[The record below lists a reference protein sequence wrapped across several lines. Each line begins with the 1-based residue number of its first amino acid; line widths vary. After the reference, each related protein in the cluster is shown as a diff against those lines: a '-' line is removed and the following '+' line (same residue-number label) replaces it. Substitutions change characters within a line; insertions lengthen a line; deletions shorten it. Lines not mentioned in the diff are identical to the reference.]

1 MFNNYRLGGEP
12 NTEENPKEADFP
24 SHFNANRRTSVSAE
38 SVAPPSFPGAAG
50 EGSKEK
56 KPSLLTGAS
65 EKLVRQALAKMFMFA
80 DLNDDGMDQMIRSF
94 VPKEYP
100 AGSYVI
106 KENEEGDFFYVIES
120 GNVEYTNGGKL
131 LNTGGPGTCFGEL
144 ALLHNA
150 PRAASVRATTDLKVW
165 ALDRITFKEIVMLKL
180 YAKREH
186 SRKVLSNVDILQ
198 HLEPAAQ
205 LKLADALQPVSYNT
219 GEVIVKEGDE
229 GDNFYLID
237 EGEVDVSVNGK
248 PVNTLGRGGYFG
260 ELALLYNAPRQAT
273 VVARTPLKLER
284 LDKPGFIRL
293 LGQGVVEELRRRD
306 PTKR

>member
-1 MFNNYRLGGEP
+1 MFNNYRLGGESHL
-12 NTEENPKEADFP
+12 EENVKEADFP

-38 SVAPPSFPGAAG
+38 SVAPPTFTGAG
-50 EGSKEK
+50 REGAKQK

-65 EKLVRQALAKMFMFA
+65 EKLVKQALAKMFMFA
-80 DLNDDGMDQMIRSF
+80 DLNDDAMDQMISSF
-94 VPKEYP
+94 VPKEYT
-100 AGSYVI
+100 AGSFVI

-120 GNVEYTNGGKL
+120 GSVEYTNGGKL
-131 LNTGGPGTCFGEL
+131 LNTSGPGTCFGEL

-150 PRAASVRATTDLKVW
+150 PRAASVRATSDLKVW
-165 ALDRITFKEIVMLKL
+165 ALDRITFKEIIMLKL
-180 YAKREH
+180 SLKREH
-186 SRKVLSNVDILQ
+186 SRTVLSNVDILQ

-205 LKLADALQPVSYNT
+205 LKIADALQPVTFNT

-248 PVNTLGRGGYFG
+248 AVTTLHRGGYFG

-273 VVARTPLKLER
+273 VIARTPLKLER
-284 LDKPGFIRL
+284 LDKLGFTRL
-293 LGQGVVEELRRRD
+293 LGQEVVEELRRRD
-306 PTKR
+306 PTKH